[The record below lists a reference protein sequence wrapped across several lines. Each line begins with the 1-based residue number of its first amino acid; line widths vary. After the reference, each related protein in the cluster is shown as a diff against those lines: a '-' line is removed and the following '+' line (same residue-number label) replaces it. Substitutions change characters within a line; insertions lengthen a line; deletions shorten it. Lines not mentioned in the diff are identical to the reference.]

1 MNGGFKEI
9 VDIMSTRIG
18 DCRTTKYMTRED
30 SEAVPRITQI
40 LKASWDAAASMTV
53 MEIELGCGEFKVTS
67 SKYGATA
74 DEGEHDIVLLNG
86 QGSPMQQQS
95 THIIMPVVQSHYY
108 ACCGMA
114 RLHVSLSSCLCC
126 VQKVEGSGF
135 ELCFHELS
143 GQELHVRECQEHF
156 QEKRLPGQFGWH

>member
-1 MNGGFKEI
+1 
-9 VDIMSTRIG
+9 
-18 DCRTTKYMTRED
+18 MTRED

-74 DEGEHDIVLLNG
+74 DEGEHDIILLNG

-95 THIIMPVVQSHYY
+95 TNIIMPVVQWCSCRAWQDCMFPCRH
-108 ACCGMA
+108 ACA
-114 RLHVSLSSCLCC
+114 VYRKWKEVDLNYV
-126 VQKVEGSGF
+126 F
-135 ELCFHELS
+135 TN
-143 GQELHVRECQEHF
+143 
-156 QEKRLPGQFGWH
+156 